1 MAEKKREKFGQ
12 RIYNA
17 CRALRGEPWPQ
28 VFQFANP
35 PMMKAERTDV
45 VAFGN
50 AVTIPGDVDPDA
62 LDLAFVKRDLAW
74 SIGLNLLEEGAIII
88 TEKRDHR
95 GLTFEGRV
103 RVVMPEKKKE
113 ETNGN

>member
-1 MAEKKREKFGQ
+1 MAKREKFGQ

-17 CRALRGEPWPQ
+17 YRALRGDPWPQ
-28 VFQFANP
+28 EVIRFEYLP
-35 PMMKAERTDV
+35 RVEKRPDI

-50 AVTIPGDVDPDA
+50 AVTLSRDIDPDA

-103 RVVMPEKKKE
+103 RVVMPEKE
-113 ETNGN
+113 GQP